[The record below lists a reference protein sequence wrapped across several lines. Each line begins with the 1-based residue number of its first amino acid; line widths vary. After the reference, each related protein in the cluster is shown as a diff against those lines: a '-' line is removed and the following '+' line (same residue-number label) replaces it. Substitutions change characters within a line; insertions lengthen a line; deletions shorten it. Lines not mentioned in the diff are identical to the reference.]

1 MFVKGSLGLANAL
14 VGNIYK
20 DVKILVLEAY
30 YRERSKLKGFLVQ
43 VDLYLTFYRAH
54 FSLDTKRVL

>member
-1 MFVKGSLGLANAL
+1 MSVKGSSLANAL

-20 DVKILVLEAY
+20 DVKIPVLESY
-30 YRERSKLKGFLVQ
+30 HRERSKLKGFLIQ
-43 VDLYLTFYRAH
+43 ADLYLTFYGAH